1 MPIQRTYQ
9 VTGLEEPFEVV
20 EGEVEEGLSRPTRA
34 KVRVRLELAQT
45 LDAEAA
51 LGKPV
56 VLEIREEDE
65 VVRAFHLLVQGV
77 VDEGES
83 PQEHFFQLE
92 LLDRF
97 GMLELRKDLRIFQEK
112 TSVEIVQQVF
122 ERAGIDLG
130 TCDFQVSRTLPK
142 RVYCVQYR
150 ETDRDFSERLMDFEG
165 VWSIPSDTPD
175 AAKTVFADDKTVFTP
190 IDGEHVLPFVDGGIG
205 TGVFDLEVTHSVIT
219 EEVVLRDYNYETP
232 GVDLTATA
240 GVGDAK
246 SSRYEFPGGY
256 QTQADGKALAK
267 IRLEEHLA
275 KRTVA
280 QGVAYLVT
288 MRPGRTFDLTETTRD
303 ALNVT
308 WLVRAV
314 THRFARAG
322 LSGKGDNV
330 FVDYECRFEAS
341 PAEQAYRPPRRH
353 QWPVVPGSH
362 SIKVTG
368 PAGEEIHT
376 DSLGRMKGK
385 FFWDR
390 EGKEDDKATCWMRV
404 IQLPIGGSQALARVG
419 WEMIVRYAY
428 GDPDRPIAVC
438 RVDNGAHTAPYSYPK
453 AASAMSFK
461 TLSSPGG
468 GKFNEIT
475 MEDGGGGQK
484 FGVTASKD
492 WNEQVNNNKTE
503 KIGANEKLE
512 VGTAEGVTVG
522 ATQSL
527 EIGGSRT
534 VTVGA
539 ESGTAVTGART
550 KTVGGAETVTTTGNI
565 TEKVTGADSESV
577 GANHL
582 TLSGMG
588 INRTSS
594 GSHTF
599 TVGSA
604 LISAAGDSCSV
615 AVAGAKS
622 ESTGAAKIVLAGG
635 AVSENVVGATALA
648 VGGAIIHAAS
658 GNRMSSAKG
667 SSRVLAGGAA
677 ILGAAGKIQVKA
689 PTIRMTVLGTANFL
703 GGGGILNLT
712 PASASFLGLV
722 TVNGRSGLKI
732 TGSPN
737 VTT

>member
-1 MPIQRTYQ
+1 MAITERTFRLS
-9 VTGLEEPFEVV
+9 GLEEPYEVV
-20 EGEVEEGLSRPTRA
+20 VADVDEGLSMPTRA
-34 KVRVRLELAQT
+34 HVKLRLELPQA

-51 LGKPV
+51 LGKDV
-56 VLEIREEDE
+56 VLEMLEDDTP
-65 VVRAFHLLVQGV
+65 VRAFHLVVQGV
-77 VDEGES
+77 LDHGENVEGHDFE
-83 PQEHFFQLE
+83 LD

-112 TSVEIVQQVF
+112 TSVDIVKLVF
-122 ERAGIDLG
+122 ERAGIDVG
-130 TCDFQVSRTLPK
+130 TCEFQVSRTLPK

-165 VWSIPSDTPD
+165 IWTIPADEPD
-175 AAKTVFADDKTVFTP
+175 AAKTIFADDKTVFKP
-190 IDGEHVLPFVDGGIG
+190 IEGEHVLPFLDGGIG
-205 TGVFDLEVTHSVIT
+205 TGVLEFEATHSVIT

-232 GVDLTATA
+232 GVDLTSTA
-240 GVGDAK
+240 GVSGAK

-256 QTQADGKALAK
+256 QTQADGKALAQ

-275 KRTVA
+275 QRTVA
-280 QGVAYLVT
+280 KGLAHNPQL
-288 MRPGRTFDLTETTRD
+288 RPGRTFDLTETTRD

-314 THRFARAG
+314 THRFERTG
-322 LSGKGDNV
+322 GDQQV
-330 FVDYECRFEAS
+330 SYSCRFEAS
-341 PAEQAYRPPRRH
+341 PADQAYRPKRRH
-353 QWPVVPGSH
+353 KWPVVPGSH

-468 GKFNEIT
+468 GKYNEIT

-512 VGTAEGVTVG
+512 VGTTLDVRVG
-522 ATQSL
+522 ANQSVR
-527 EIGGSRT
+527 ISANRT
-534 VTVGA
+534 CTVSANSSVTI
-539 ESGTAVTGART
+539 TGDRT
-550 KTVGGAETVTTTGNI
+550 KTVGGAETVTVSSNIEELTTGS
-565 TEKVTGADSESV
+565 DSESV
-577 GANHL
+577 GGSHI
-582 TLSGMG
+582 TLAGLAVS
-588 INRTSS
+588 RTSK
-594 GSHTF
+594 GSHSL
-599 TVGSA
+599 TVGGVM
-604 LISAAGDSCSV
+604 ISAAGLGCSV

-622 ESTGAAKIVLAGG
+622 ETVGGGKLVLSGKSVAETVIG
-635 AVSENVVGATALA
+635 ALA
-648 VGGAIIHAAS
+648 VTVGGAIIHAAA
-658 GNRMSSAKG
+658 GNRTASASG
-667 SSRVLAGGAA
+667 SSRVLVGGVALLNAA
-677 ILGAAGKIQVKA
+677 SKIQMKAKNVKF
-689 PTIRMTVLGTANFL
+689 TVAGTANFL

-712 PASASFLGLV
+712 AASGTLLGLI
-722 TVNGRSGLKI
+722 TIKGSGNVKFS
-732 TGSPN
+732 GAPN
-737 VTT
+737 MMT

>member
-1 MPIQRTYQ
+1 MPRPPSARTWC
-9 VTGLEEPFEVV
+9 
-20 EGEVEEGLSRPTRA
+20 SRCSRTTRRCA
-34 KVRVRLELAQT
+34 RSTSWCRGCST
-45 LDAEAA
+45 
-51 LGKPV
+51 
-56 VLEIREEDE
+56 RE
-65 VVRAFHLLVQGV
+65 RRCRSTSSSSTCSTA
-77 VDEGES
+77 S
-83 PQEHFFQLE
+83 ACWSSA
-92 LLDRF
+92 RTCASS
-97 GMLELRKDLRIFQEK
+97 REK
-112 TSVEIVQQVF
+112 TSVDIVKLVF
-122 ERAGIDLG
+122 ERAGIDVG

-165 VWSIPSDTPD
+165 IWTIPADEPD
-175 AAKTVFADDKTVFTP
+175 AAKTIFADDKTIFEP
-190 IDGEHVLPFVDGGIG
+190 IEGEHVLPYVDGGIG

-232 GVDLTATA
+232 GVDLTSTA
-240 GVGDAK
+240 GVSGAK

-256 QTQADGKALAK
+256 QTQADGKALAQ

-275 KRTVA
+275 QRTVA
-280 QGVAYLVT
+280 KGLAHIPQ

-314 THRFARAG
+314 THRYRRTG
-322 LSGKGDNV
+322 GEKNQV
-330 FVDYECRFEAS
+330 YECAFEAS
-341 PAEQAYRPPRRH
+341 PADQAYRPKRRH
-353 QWPVVPGSH
+353 KWPVVPGSH

-468 GKFNEIT
+468 GKYNEIT

-512 VGTAEGVTVG
+512 VGTTLDVTVG
-522 ATQSL
+522 AGQTVK
-527 EIGGSRT
+527 IGASRT
-534 VTVGA
+534 CTISADAGVSVTGDRTKSVGA
-539 ESGTAVTGART
+539 S
-550 KTVGGAETVTTTGNI
+550 ETVSISGSL
-565 TEKVTGADSESV
+565 TEKVAASDSESV
-577 GANHL
+577 GGNHMTLAALGVTRTSKGSQSL
-582 TLSGMG
+582 TVAGSMASIAGMG
-588 INRTSS
+588 L
-594 GSHTF
+594 G
-599 TVGSA
+599 VM
-604 LISAAGDSCSV
+604 
-615 AVAGAKS
+615 VAGAKS
-622 ESTGAAKIVLAGG
+622 ETVGGAKLVISGGAA
-635 AVSENVVGATALA
+635 SENVIGAAALT
-648 VGGAIIHAAS
+648 VGGAIIHAAA
-658 GNRMSSAKG
+658 GNRTASAKG
-667 SSRVLAGGAA
+667 TSRVIVGGVGLLNAGGKLQMKAKK
-677 ILGAAGKIQVKA
+677 IRFTVAG
-689 PTIRMTVLGTANFL
+689 MANLL
-703 GGGGILNLT
+703 GGGGIVNLT
-712 PASASFLGLV
+712 PASATIIGLV
-722 TVNGRSGLKI
+722 TYKGSGGVKI
-732 TGSPN
+732 SGSPN
-737 VTT
+737 LIT